1 MFELAHSKPKPDNG
15 LWQWNGRRRYDT
27 NMNIDRMQQ
36 RAQTLLVIVCLLG
49 MAAVAQGQAGG
60 QANDVQGQVAAIAA
74 AHHGSVAVYARDFNT
89 GQEVSLSPNEV
100 VQTASVIKLGI
111 LYEAMEE
118 VRAGK
123 AKWDERITMPAG
135 YAVGGSGMLT
145 FFDAPMQLT
154 LKDVLT
160 MMVVVSDNTA
170 TDLAIDRFTV
180 KAVNDRMMALGLKNT
195 WLYKRISKP
204 AVEPMPADQPKW
216 GLGKTTPREMA
227 ELLTD
232 IGECKLHQ
240 QGTADGVGTA
250 KFAPMDEADQAVCN
264 VAMHM
269 LRNQFYRE
277 TIPRFVDTMDTTGEG
292 NATASKTGSLNAV
305 RNDVALVAGKS
316 GPMVISVF
324 TYDNVDHSWT
334 VDNEGEMTIAKIGR
348 AIVQAWSPAGL
359 NAKAM
364 MPGLGLTPVAAGTV
378 K

>member
-1 MFELAHSKPKPDNG
+1 
-15 LWQWNGRRRYDT
+15 
-27 NMNIDRMQQ
+27 MQQ

-118 VRAGK
+118 VRDGK

-240 QGTADGVGTA
+240 QGAADGVGTA
-250 KFAPMDEADQAVCN
+250 KFAPMDEADRAVCD

-277 TIPRFVDTMDTTGEG
+277 TIPRFVDTMDTIGEG